1 MFLGYLKLET
11 YMSKEE
17 RGGILAI
24 TAWAKP
30 EKPISE
36 HDHAGFIKIDQLI
49 HACNNW
55 QWYRVLHDFI
65 MADARG
71 GRKKKK
77 RQFKFKTKNNEE
89 YRLSNR
95 NSR

>member
-77 RQFKFKTKNNEE
+77 KDNLNLKQKIMKSTD
-89 YRLSNR
+89 
-95 NSR
+95 